1 MAGLSMGSMQTSMTV
16 CRYSQLF
23 GWEGLFSGF
32 MHNFIGEDPDNSYL
46 EIMKEKEF
54 QEKQHLFFRA
64 MGRQDEF
71 WDFLRRTMLSVK
83 KTGFPVCAGSTEA
96 GMTGMSGDS
105 VSMIF
110 SHSFSGK
117 MLKNRKA
124 GKTQDKVWTK
134 ILSGN
139 VKKPYRQ

>member
-1 MAGLSMGSMQTSMTV
+1 MQDIIPFIEKKYRVKKDRDHRAMAGLSMGSMQTSMTV

-71 WDFLRRTMLSVK
+71 WDFFTEDDAFCEENGIHCVRREYR
-83 KTGFPVCAGSTEA
+83 GGH
-96 GMTGMSGDS
+96 DW
-105 VSMIF
+105 
-110 SHSFSGK
+110 
-117 MLKNRKA
+117 N
-124 GKTQDKVWTK
+124 VW
-134 ILSGN
+134 
-139 VKKPYRQ
+139 RQCIYDFLPQLFREDAEK

>member
-54 QEKQHLFFRA
+54 QEKQHLFSGLWE
-64 MGRQDEF
+64 GRMSSGIF
-71 WDFLRRTMLSVK
+71 YGGRCFL
-83 KTGFPVCAGSTEA
+83 
-96 GMTGMSGDS
+96 
-105 VSMIF
+105 
-110 SHSFSGK
+110 
-117 MLKNRKA
+117 
-124 GKTQDKVWTK
+124 
-134 ILSGN
+134 
-139 VKKPYRQ
+139 